1 MPNHVINR
9 LEFDC
14 PKERLKEILS
24 AICYDDSSEAEQTGI
39 GTIDFNKI
47 TPMPP
52 SLDIESGS
60 RTERGINLYLTSVNP
75 SVRYYGKEKMD
86 PVAFTSLVE
95 RLNGSRSFLR
105 HNAALTPEEIQ
116 NATLYHSEGALLQ
129 LGKTAVENLMQYG
142 ATTWYDWR
150 TRGDTWNTKWNS
162 YNAYDYNGGNEIC
175 FQTAWSAP
183 HPIIEKLSSMYPEVT
198 IKHRWANEDLWQGCG
213 SQTFLGGEMIDYDY
227 PETDIEQLETVASIW
242 GSTLEDYGLVKNASG
257 NSYVNIE
264 NETYELVSVCDR
276 SGLFSNGKLTEDDIP
291 CGLFLY
297 HLRSGSDGEQFCAI
311 ENRVSVNHGGS
322 IVTSEPLDLGKN
334 GFLPFDDEHTLNFMG
349 EDITF
354 GQFMEGDFETKEVVD
369 IEQN

>member
-9 LEFDC
+9 LEFEC
-14 PKERLKEILS
+14 PEERLKEILS

-60 RTERGINLYLTSVNP
+60 STDRGINLYLTSVNP

-116 NATLYHSEGALLQ
+116 NATLYHSEGELLQ

-183 HPIIEKLSSMYPEVT
+183 HPIIEKLSSMT
-198 IKHRWANEDLWQGCG
+198 RRQKSKA
-213 SQTFLGGEMIDYDY
+213 
-227 PETDIEQLETVASIW
+227 TDNYRSSIYTTRAS
-242 GSTLEDYGLVKNASG
+242 
-257 NSYVNIE
+257 
-264 NETYELVSVCDR
+264 R
-276 SGLFSNGKLTEDDIP
+276 S
-291 CGLFLY
+291 
-297 HLRSGSDGEQFCAI
+297 
-311 ENRVSVNHGGS
+311 
-322 IVTSEPLDLGKN
+322 
-334 GFLPFDDEHTLNFMG
+334 
-349 EDITF
+349 
-354 GQFMEGDFETKEVVD
+354 
-369 IEQN
+369 